1 MSNPFENLNT
11 PSEENQFKPSILEE
25 ELWLM
30 EEELTKVMK
39 YLNQYQSKEDRKRQ
53 LQFKDDVAQ
62 RDYDNLIT
70 QEASLRSQ
78 ISNFKK
84 KHDLV

>member
-11 PSEENQFKPSILEE
+11 SSEEDQFKPNMLEE

-30 EEELTKVMK
+30 EEELAKVMK
-39 YLNQYQSKEDRKRQ
+39 YLSQYQSKEDRKRQ